1 MWLSD
6 RSYVEVGKEHSQDH
20 KNDKGISSGK
30 LHHGGM
36 CNPIA
41 MDHFTTRDQKHTIC
55 VCRSGE
61 ASPGKKIALSILRII
76 EISPTFCENLKSNSG
91 QERWLGPTKLGDLRQ

>member
-20 KNDKGISSGK
+20 KNDKEISSGK
-30 LHHGGM
+30 LYHGGM

-41 MDHFTTRDQKHTIC
+41 IDNFTTCDKKHAIC
-55 VCRSGE
+55 VCRGGE
-61 ASPGKKIALSILRII
+61 ASPGKKMYCL
-76 EISPTFCENLKSNSG
+76 FFG
-91 QERWLGPTKLGDLRQ
+91 